1 MRPLIPCLPIEF
13 LLDPPDL
20 SLIQND
26 EEEKKLLN
34 YSIVMGLVSSP
45 SVRSMWTSNG
55 VGAKTGRMR
64 SEREEEEALL
74 SEKRV
79 FEEEEEAGRR
89 MRAASVGET
98 GDWIRSDSGI

>member
-1 MRPLIPCLPIEF
+1 
-13 LLDPPDL
+13 
-20 SLIQND
+20 
-26 EEEKKLLN
+26 
-34 YSIVMGLVSSP
+34 MGLVSSP
-45 SVRSMWTSNG
+45 SVRSTRTGKGAG
-55 VGAKTGRMR
+55 VKTGRIR

-98 GDWIRSDSGI
+98 GDWIRSDNGI

>member
-1 MRPLIPCLPIEF
+1 
-13 LLDPPDL
+13 
-20 SLIQND
+20 
-26 EEEKKLLN
+26 
-34 YSIVMGLVSSP
+34 MGLVSSP
-45 SVRSMWTSNG
+45 SVRSTRTG
-55 VGAKTGRMR
+55 KGAGAKIGRIC

-98 GDWIRSDSGI
+98 GDWIRSDNGI

>member
-1 MRPLIPCLPIEF
+1 MIPCSSIEF
-13 LLDPPDL
+13 LLDSPDL
-20 SLIQND
+20 SLTQNVK
-26 EEEKKLLN
+26 EKESPLN

-45 SVRSMWTSNG
+45 SVRSTRTGKGAG
-55 VGAKTGRMR
+55 VKTGRMR

>member
-1 MRPLIPCLPIEF
+1 MR
-13 LLDPPDL
+13 
-20 SLIQND
+20 SSNKTD
-26 EEEKKLLN
+26 E
-34 YSIVMGLVSSP
+34 
-45 SVRSMWTSNG
+45 
-55 VGAKTGRMR
+55 KTGRMR

-98 GDWIRSDSGI
+98 GDWIRSDNGI

>member
-1 MRPLIPCLPIEF
+1 
-13 LLDPPDL
+13 
-20 SLIQND
+20 
-26 EEEKKLLN
+26 
-34 YSIVMGLVSSP
+34 MGLVSSP
-45 SVRSMWTSNG
+45 SVRSMRLSNET
-55 VGAKTGRMR
+55 GAKTGRMR

>member
-1 MRPLIPCLPIEF
+1 MIPCLPVEF
-13 LLDPPDL
+13 LLDSPDL
-20 SLIQND
+20 SLIQRD
-26 EEEKKLLN
+26 KKKKRRLKL
-34 YSIVMGLVSSP
+34 YSRVMGLVSSP
-45 SVRSMWTSNG
+45 SVRSTRTG
-55 VGAKTGRMR
+55 KGAGAKTGRMR

>member
-1 MRPLIPCLPIEF
+1 MIPCLPVKF
-13 LLDPPDL
+13 LLDSPDL
-20 SLIQND
+20 RLIQNKRRR
-26 EEEKKLLN
+26 EKFLN

-45 SVRSMWTSNG
+45 SVRSTRTG
-55 VGAKTGRMR
+55 KGAGAKTGRMR

-98 GDWIRSDSGI
+98 GDWIRSDNGI